1 VELLP
6 QTVWAIG
13 LVFARVGALMMLIPG
28 IGDQFVPARIRLMVA
43 LFLAFVIAPVIAP
56 AVPALPATPG
66 MMAALIMGEILIG
79 LAMGLAARMLYSALA
94 TAGAIA
100 GMQTGLAMASAMDP
114 TQGTPNAV
122 FGAFLSILAT
132 ALVFQTGAH
141 AWFIAGTA
149 ATYQNFLPG
158 AALNWGDLA
167 DHVTGMFSSSFALAV
182 QITAPLLLFGIV
194 FNIALGI
201 INRVAPAIQVFFIAQ
216 PVQILLGIALFMI
229 TASGGMLVWLDAVA
243 DAGRAMN

>member
-1 VELLP
+1 MELLP
-6 QTVWAIG
+6 QTVWATG
-13 LVFARVGALMMLIPG
+13 LVFARIGALMMLIPG

-43 LFLAFVIAPVIAP
+43 LFLAFVISPVIATR
-56 AVPALPATPG
+56 VPALPDAPA
-66 MMAALIMGEILIG
+66 MMVALLGGEIIIG
-79 LAMGLAARMLYSALA
+79 LAIGLATRMLYAALA

-100 GMQTGLAMASAMDP
+100 AMQTGLAMASAMDP
-114 TQGTPNAV
+114 TQGSPTAV

-141 AWFIAGTA
+141 AWFITGAA
-149 ATYQNFLPG
+149 ATYQNFAPG
-158 AALNWGDLA
+158 AAMQWGEMA
-167 DHVTGMFSSSFALAV
+167 DYVTGTFSKSFALGL

-229 TASGGMLVWLDAVA
+229 TISGGMLVWLDAVA

>member
-1 VELLP
+1 MELLP

-13 LVFARVGALMMLIPG
+13 LVFARIGALMMLVPG

-43 LFLAFVIAPVIAP
+43 LFLSFVIAPVIA
-56 AVPALPATPG
+56 ARVPAIPEAPA
-66 MMAALIMGEILIG
+66 MMAAMLVGEIIIG
-79 LAMGLAARMLYSALA
+79 LAIGLATRMLYSTLV

-100 GMQTGLAMASAMDP
+100 AMQTGLAMASAMDP

-122 FGAFLSILAT
+122 FGSFLAILGT

-141 AWFIAGTA
+141 AWFITGAA
-149 ATYQNFLPG
+149 ATYQNFAPG
-158 AALNWGDLA
+158 AALQWGDMA
-167 DHVTGMFSSSFALAV
+167 EYVTTTFSKSFALAI

-216 PVQILLGIALFMI
+216 PVQILLGIALFLI
-229 TASGGMLVWLDAVA
+229 TISGGMMVWLDAVA